1 MANSTLS
8 RMSLKPSRADWHPWM
23 VVRVQAVSEKEMAGK
38 ARVTVL
44 AKVKAMPL
52 VPSLED
58 ARAMMER
65 ERVVTSRRFS
75 NNTIVSEE
83 VS

>member
-1 MANSTLS
+1 M
-8 RMSLKPSRADWHPWM
+8 
-23 VVRVQAVSEKEMAGK
+23 SEKEMARK